1 MAYLV
6 TFWPYYLH
14 FKETE
19 SKEYC
24 LKGPVLTDVDVWVPH
39 DSMLDT
45 LLFLIYIY
53 IYIYINVLVGDLLID
68 KQFEADTPLFSVVYN
83 VDTSAYEGTND
94 VGKLNKWAYQWKMV
108 FNCNPLKYTQKVTF
122 TKKISKEDH
131 ASLFFKK
138 NGILFLMWNKIMLI
152 ILWQFF
158 FWTWMDCLRKTLHL
172 KK

>member
-1 MAYLV
+1 MSSSWFHV
-6 TFWPYYLH
+6 RHT
-14 FKETE
+14 
-19 SKEYC
+19 S
-24 LKGPVLTDVDVWVPH
+24 VSD
-39 DSMLDT
+39 
-45 LLFLIYIY
+45 IYIY

-108 FNCNPLKYTQKVTF
+108 FNSNPLKYTQKVTF

-138 NGILFLMWNKIMLI
+138 NGILFLMWNKIILI

-158 FWTWMDCLRKTLHL
+158 FLNMNGLFEKNASFKKVSKYQLKLKT
-172 KK
+172 KPWITSFYS

>member
-1 MAYLV
+1 M
-6 TFWPYYLH
+6 
-14 FKETE
+14 
-19 SKEYC
+19 
-24 LKGPVLTDVDVWVPH
+24 LKRQAPVLTDVDVWVPH

-53 IYIYINVLVGDLLID
+53 IYIYKRSRWGLINWQAIWSWYAIVFCSL
-68 KQFEADTPLFSVVYN
+68 QW

-108 FNCNPLKYTQKVTF
+108 FNSNPLKYTQKVTF